1 MGRSSK
7 SADTRLGSYKAE
19 SQDVHSPDQ
28 TPRTTESEI
37 SHFSDSPSDEEQTMG
52 DKKTGLKY
60 VDSQTP
66 PPFNPVYETLV
77 FETLGF

>member
-7 SADTRLGSYKAE
+7 NADTRLGSDKA
-19 SQDVHSPDQ
+19 PDQ
-28 TPRTTESEI
+28 TPRTTESEV
-37 SHFSDSPSDEEQTMG
+37 SHLSDSPSDEEQTMG

-66 PPFNPVYETLV
+66 PPFNPVYETVV